1 MGYAPDDAKDL
12 TGEDARERDDEE
24 VGGTMKGFDTSK
36 GPVTDRDLV
45 RRFDGDGANATPLRA
60 EEVKGVFTS
69 ERARCLLGVFG
80 VFDCMIEERQS
91 GGSSSGG

>member
-1 MGYAPDDAKDL
+1 MGYAPNDAKDL
-12 TGEDARERDDEE
+12 TGEDPRERDEE

-45 RRFDGDGANATPLRA
+45 RRFDGDGANETPLRP
-60 EEVKGVFTS
+60 EETKGVLTS

-80 VFDCMIEERQS
+80 VFECMIGGGQS
-91 GGSSSGG
+91 SGSSGG